1 MVKKKKRKVKK
12 SLIVVIIF
20 IIVIVCLVLVP
31 KFFKKK
37 TNNGSA
43 TQVEVIDSIDSFGYQ
58 LNDNETKYY
67 NELFF
72 SLKELLQN
80 DDYSEEEYAVIIGK
94 LFLADF
100 YDLNSKVMKSDVGGT
115 QFVYS
120 DYRSDFESGAIDTVY
135 KFIESNVYGD
145 RKQNLPVV
153 KRVEMVDVSND
164 KFKYGNEVDSS
175 AYFLTME
182 ISYEKDLGYP
192 KKVSLVLIHNNDRL
206 EIARM
211 DTIN

>member
-120 DYRSDFESGAIDTVY
+120 DYRGDFESGAVDTVY